1 MSLLKSRLAFVGIAS
16 VILTGGLFATES
28 SYAKAKA
35 KKKAPAITYKNLSSK
50 DFNTTES
57 AMKYLK
63 PLTAKGKGKVAFILP
78 DTTSSERW
86 TEFDAPLLKKA
97 LTAAGLKSSQIIIQN
112 AQGSDATFIT
122 DDQADITAGAK
133 VIATTPEDS
142 ATGAEAEKLNTA
154 AGVKTIDYDRLTLG
168 GATADKYYV
177 SFNNVTVGKLI
188 GNGLVACVKAWGIT
202 SPKVIVAHGATTD
215 NNATLFAEGYFDIL
229 TPLFSSGAWTDEEG
243 AAPATTAGTWDP
255 PTAETEFEQAFTA
268 HPTANAA
275 LMPNDETAAPVIT
288 YLQQQGVKPQTFPVT
303 GQDATLV
310 GLQNIISGYQC
321 GTVYKPIFLEAESAS
336 ALALYLRAGLKPP
349 STLINGT
356 TEDTV
361 SNYAVPSILE
371 TPEWVTA
378 KTIESTVVKD
388 GFVPPSQICSGS
400 PPSGPSYAADCTTYK
415 IH

>member
-202 SPKVIVAHGATTD
+202 SPKVIVDRQQRDAFRRGLLRH
-215 NNATLFAEGYFDIL
+215 
-229 TPLFSSGAWTDEEG
+229 PH
-243 AAPATTAGTWDP
+243 AAV
-255 PTAETEFEQAFTA
+255 Q
-268 HPTANAA
+268 
-275 LMPNDETAAPVIT
+275 
-288 YLQQQGVKPQTFPVT
+288 
-303 GQDATLV
+303 
-310 GLQNIISGYQC
+310 
-321 GTVYKPIFLEAESAS
+321 
-336 ALALYLRAGLKPP
+336 
-349 STLINGT
+349 
-356 TEDTV
+356 
-361 SNYAVPSILE
+361 
-371 TPEWVTA
+371 
-378 KTIESTVVKD
+378 
-388 GFVPPSQICSGS
+388 
-400 PPSGPSYAADCTTYK
+400 
-415 IH
+415 

>member
-28 SYAKAKA
+28 SYAKAK
-35 KKKAPAITYKNLSSK
+35 KPKAPAITYKNLSSK
-50 DFNTTES
+50 DFNNTES
-57 AMKYLK
+57 AMKFLK
-63 PLTAKGKGKVAFILP
+63 PLAAKGKGKVAIILP

-97 LTAAGLKSSQIIIQN
+97 LTDAGLKSSQIIIQN

-133 VIATTPEDS
+133 VIAICPEDS
-142 ATGAEAEKLNTA
+142 ATGDEAEKLNTA

-168 GATADKYYV
+168 GATAGKYYV

-188 GNGLVACVKAWGIT
+188 GNGMVACVKAWGIT

-215 NNATLFAEGYFDIL
+215 NNATLFAQGYFDIL

-255 PTAETEFEQAFTA
+255 PTAETEFQQAFTA

-288 YLQQQGVKPQTFPVT
+288 YLQQQGVKPKTFPVT

-321 GTVYKPIFLEAESAS
+321 GTVYKPIFLEAEGAS

-349 STLINGT
+349 KTLINGT

-371 TPEWVTA
+371 VPEWVTA
-378 KTIESTVVKD
+378 STIEKTVVAD
-388 GFVPPSQICSGS
+388 NFVPASQICSGS
-400 PPSGPSYAADCTTYK
+400 PPSGPSYATDCTTYK

>member
-1 MSLLKSRLAFVGIAS
+1 MSLRKSRLAFAIIVS
-16 VILTGGLFATES
+16 VAVTGVLFASES
-28 SYAKAKA
+28 SLAAKAKP
-35 KKKAPAITYKNLSSK
+35 PAVTYKNLSSK
-50 DFNTTES
+50 DFNTSYS
-57 AMKYLK
+57 AMKALK
-63 PLTAKGKGKVAFILP
+63 PLAAKGKGSVAVILP
-78 DTTSSERW
+78 DTTSSTRW
-86 TEFDAPLLKKA
+86 TEFDAPILKTA
-97 LTAAGLKSSQIIIQN
+97 LEDAGLKSSQIIIQN
-112 AQGSDATFIT
+112 AGGSDATFIT
-122 DDQADITAGAK
+122 DAQSDITAGAK

-142 ATGAEAEKLNTA
+142 ATGDAVEKLDSA

-168 GATADKYYV
+168 GATAGKYYD
-177 SFNNVTVGKLI
+177 SFNNVQVGKLL
-188 GNGLVACVKAWGIT
+188 GSGLVACVKAENVA
-202 SPKVIVAHGATTD
+202 SPKVIVMRGAATD
-215 NNATLFAEGYFDIL
+215 NNATLFATGYFDIL
-229 TPLFSSGAWTDEEG
+229 NPLFTSGGWTDL
-243 AAPATTAGTWDP
+243 AQPAGTWDP
-255 PTAETEFEQAFTA
+255 PTAETEFQQAFTA
-268 HPTANAA
+268 NPTTNAV
-275 LMPNDETAAPVIT
+275 LTPNDENAAPIIT
-288 YLQQQGVKPQTFPVT
+288 YLQPQGVKPDTFPVT